1 MTKTQSV
8 QGCWCA
14 VTRDGVLSRH
24 RRGRAQTPAPA
35 PHHVVAVPLQPFA
48 VLARRVETALDYLG
62 QPLAAAD
69 RQALAAALAQHRRSG
84 RRHGRDRDPR
94 SLRAGARPH
103 QSREP
108 RESDPGDSGAGA
120 GAGRHAGVPRQGRQ
134 RGRHHRAASRDQPA
148 EPAGVVALPRSP
160 GAAADDLRAR
170 HQGALGRRLA
180 VRQTAD
186 DRAAVRSAAR
196 VPHHRDLQ
204 SRCGP
209 AWRRP
214 VV

>member
-1 MTKTQSV
+1 MTKM
-8 QGCWCA
+8 QGCT
-14 VTRDGVLSRH
+14 VLLRRRRDSGLASP
-24 RRGRAQTPAPA
+24 GRAQTPAPA
-35 PHHVVAVPLQPFA
+35 PHHAVAVPLQPFA

-69 RQALAAALAQHRRSG
+69 RQALAAALANT
-84 RRHGRDRDPR
+84 D
-94 SLRAGARPH
+94 
-103 QSREP
+103 E
-108 RESDPGDSGAGA
+108 
-120 GAGRHAGVPRQGRQ
+120 HAGVTAATAILDRYALVHVHINPESRVKVTQGAAAPALVQAGTRVFLVKVVNEAGITAPLRVTSPQ
-134 RGRHHRAASRDQPA
+134 SRPVSLPSRGAA
-148 EPAGVVALPRSP
+148 

-180 VRQTAD
+180 VRQAAA

-204 SRCGP
+204 PRCGP
-209 AWRRP
+209 AGRRP

>member
-1 MTKTQSV
+1 MTKTRCTV
-8 QGCWCA
+8 LCVVL
-14 VTRDGVLSRH
+14 VTGLASP
-24 RRGRAQTPAPA
+24 GRAQTPAPA

-69 RQALAAALAQHRRSG
+69 RQALAAALANT
-84 RRHGRDRDPR
+84 DD
-94 SLRAGARPH
+94 
-103 QSREP
+103 
-108 RESDPGDSGAGA
+108 
-120 GAGRHAGVPRQGRQ
+120 HAGVTAATAILDRYALVHVHINPESRVKVTQGTAAPALVQAGTRVFLVKVVNEA
-134 RGRHHRAASRDQPA
+134 GHHRAASRDQPS
-148 EPAGVVALPRSP
+148 EPAGVVAVPRSP
-160 GAAADDLRAR
+160 GPAADDLRAR

-180 VRQTAD
+180 VRQTAA
-186 DRAAVRSAAR
+186 DRAAVRPAAR

-209 AWRRP
+209 AGRRP